1 MKKRLLAILL
11 VLATVATVLC
21 ACKNPAPSGDGS
33 AAATTAAGSYRDP
46 DATDPETGLPLSL
59 LRGVNFFPSSA
70 KDRKLELSNLILLTK
85 ALGAGSVRL
94 PFGLPSLLTAE
105 GELKQKQVEQTR
117 LWLEELRNAGVYHA
131 VGFGRGWLFPSDS
144 AGTDSGTAPVYDDAE
159 NSEYRRWLALYEES
173 WYAVATAFP
182 EIGYW
187 EIGNGIFEDE
197 NLHPASY
204 RKDGK
209 TFADEDKIEIL
220 AGLCAAA
227 SAGIH
232 RANANATVLVSGFAV
247 RGGNFTAAVQRLSK
261 LCQYITGGFGTGS
274 TKRSDYFG
282 AVAWQYYPDATWSEA
297 GMKRGVEQL
306 SALLGHGAD
315 GAIPLLLT
323 ECGMSD
329 GGEASVD
336 AWQADTLEAL
346 YRAAT
351 DGESG
356 IGGLFFY
363 RLTDDANESTSE
375 KQHFGLFRV
384 LGKRAFEAKE
394 KARAVCRAYGGNAE
408 LLDQFRDLTD
418 PPEDEPTDA
427 REKIVSYLCTWGRQA
442 YVASKLGISGSGSS
456 QMRDALTADTLFGS
470 KNYYHTVPQ
479 EYRSKLIFLL
489 DDGWDVPKGTSQDGA
504 RAEFGSMEPDPV
516 KFGSLGSTPVE
527 RLTAMV
533 EKTKALGYAG
543 LGLWVSPQ
551 IPYETWTPTEQARE
565 YWTTR
570 AKQSAAAGV
579 CYWKVDWGKHQSDT
593 AYRQMI
599 TDCAKQYA
607 PDLIV
612 EHAYTQTPFTDS
624 NTEENFKANRRA
636 ALKEYVLMS
645 GTVRIYDLSAPF
657 ETVCALDRI
666 DEIFSLYEETG
677 SGADVYVNAES
688 QAYIAAVLGCSL
700 GIMTYNTEM
709 RAALNWMLTYAPAF
723 SAKDATYRS
732 SDTTLTDSFYFDRDV
747 ADWFQSGNRTMTETA
762 PAVMARGCELPE
774 VVTRKGMFTPFV
786 AASVNPITGA
796 ASIGCFRRTVDPNQT
811 VAGIADVTFR
821 VGKDAAPIGV
831 FGMFG
836 SLTLVM
842 EEDYSDGVKVLAQD
856 LLGTDAEDISA
867 YVTVDGNRITIDG
880 TVLRRIGKSARTD
893 GDSSDPSLILRISH
907 NS

>member
-1 MKKRLLAILL
+1 MKKRWIAFLL
-11 VLATVATVLC
+11 VLATAVTVLS
-21 ACKNPAPSGDGS
+21 ACKPTAPAGDGTTD
-33 AAATTAAGSYRDP
+33 AASESGTRNDP
-46 DATDPETGLPLSL
+46 NATDPATGLPLALS
-59 LRGVNFFPSSA
+59 RGVNFFPSSA
-70 KDRKLELSNLILLTK
+70 KDRKLELTNLILLTG
-85 ALGAGSVRL
+85 ALGAESVRL
-94 PFGLPSLLTAE
+94 PFSLPSLLTAD
-105 GELKQKQVEQTR
+105 GELKQKQIEQYR
-117 LWLEELRNAGVYHA
+117 LWLEELRGAGVSHA

-144 AGTDSGTAPVYDDAE
+144 TGTDSGTAPAYDDAE

-182 EIGYW
+182 EIALW
-187 EIGNGIFEDE
+187 EIGNGLFADD

-209 TFADEDKIEIL
+209 TFSAEDKIEIL

-232 RANANATVLVSGFAV
+232 RANPGATVILSGFAV
-247 RGGNFTAAVQRLSK
+247 RGGGFGSAAQQLSK
-261 LCQYITGGFGTGS
+261 LYQYITGGFGDGS
-274 TKRSDYFG
+274 TEPDDYFG
-282 AVAWQYYPDATWSEA
+282 AVAWQYYPDATWSA
-297 GMKRGVEQL
+297 DGMKNGVAQL
-306 SALLGHGAD
+306 SGILGKHGD
-315 GAIPLLLT
+315 GDKPLLLT

-329 GGEASVD
+329 GGDRAVD
-336 AWQADTLEAL
+336 AWQGDTLGGIA
-346 YRAAT
+346 RTVAA
-351 DGESG
+351 GETG
-356 IGGLFFY
+356 IHGLFFY
-363 RLTDDANESTSE
+363 RLTDDANEATAERQSY
-375 KQHFGLFRV
+375 GLFRV

-394 KARAVCRAYGGNAE
+394 KARAVCGAYGGNAA
-408 LLDQFRDLTD
+408 LLNQFRDLTD
-418 PPEDEPTDA
+418 PPEEEPTDA
-427 REKIVSYLCTWGRQA
+427 TEKIVSYLCTWGRQA

-516 KFGSLGSTPVE
+516 KFGSLGSNAVE
-527 RLTAMV
+527 RLRAMV

-551 IPYETWTPTEQARE
+551 IPYETWTATEQARE
-565 YWTTR
+565 YWETR
-570 AKQSAAAGV
+570 ARWSAEAGIS
-579 CYWKVDWGKHQSDT
+579 YWKVDWGKHQSDT
-593 AYRQMI
+593 EYRQMI
-599 TDCAKQYA
+599 TDCAKKYA

-624 NTEENFKANRRA
+624 NTEENFRANRRA
-636 ALKEYVLMS
+636 ALKDYVLMNGS
-645 GTVRIYDLSAPF
+645 IRIYDLSAPF
-657 ETVCALDRI
+657 ETVCALGRI

-677 SGADVYVNAES
+677 STADVYVNAES

-700 GIMTYNTEM
+700 GIMTYDSEM

-732 SDTTLTDSFYFDRDV
+732 SDVSLTDSFYFDRDV

-796 ASIGCFRRTVDPNQT
+796 ASIGCFRRTVDPNES
-811 VAGIADVTFR
+811 VAGMADVTFC
-821 VGKDAAPIGV
+821 VGKDTAPIGV

-842 EEDYSDGVKVLAQD
+842 DEDYSDGVKVLAQD

-867 YVTVDGNRITIDG
+867 YVTVEGNRITIDG
-880 TVLRRIGKSARTD
+880 TVLRRVGRSARTD
-893 GDSSDPSLILRISH
+893 KDNSEPSLILRISH